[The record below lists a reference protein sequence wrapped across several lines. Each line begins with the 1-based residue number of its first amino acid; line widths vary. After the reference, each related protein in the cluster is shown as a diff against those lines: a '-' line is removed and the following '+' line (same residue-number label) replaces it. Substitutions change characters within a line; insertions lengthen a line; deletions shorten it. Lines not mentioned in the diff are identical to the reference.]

1 MTSKLSNDI
10 KTSIDTITREIEPR
24 LIELRRDIHAHPEL
38 AFEEIRTAGIV
49 SSELERLGIDH
60 KTGVGKTGVVGFI
73 SGGRP
78 GPTLLIRADMDA
90 LPIHEETGL
99 PFASKVDG
107 KMHAC
112 GHDIHTTTLIGIGA
126 VLKQLAPGLSGNIKL
141 MFQPAEEGLG
151 GAAAMIE
158 DGVMEGV
165 DMALGMHN
173 RPEIPA
179 GRFGIVPGP
188 TTASTDR
195 FDIRIEGKGGH
206 SARPFLA
213 KDPIVAAAQLVSQ
226 ISTIVSND
234 VNAFHACAIAVGAIH
249 AGNAHNV
256 IPDICELKGTVRSRE
271 PEARKAAEDALRR
284 LAAGIEVTAGV
295 KCHVDYRYG
304 VPALIN
310 DDRILEPTVKAIRE
324 QIGDVADPWV
334 ASMGG
339 EDFSLVAE
347 RVPSFRL
354 LVGSAQPGRSDK
366 VHTSTYQPAEEAIGF
381 GVRALSRAAVDL
393 LS

>member
-1 MTSKLSNDI
+1 MPSSIPNDI
-10 KTSIDTITREIEPR
+10 KTAIDTITREIEPR

-38 AFEEIRTAGIV
+38 AFEEVRTAALV
-49 SSELERLGIDH
+49 SRELSQLGIEH
-60 KTGVGKTGVVGFI
+60 KTGVGRTGVVGFI
-73 SGGRP
+73 KGGRP

-90 LPIHEETGL
+90 LPIHEDTGL
-99 PFASKVDG
+99 PFASKHDG

-126 VLKQLAPGLSGNIKL
+126 VLKQLAPSLGGNVKL
-141 MFQPAEEGLG
+141 MFQPAEEGMG
-151 GAAAMIE
+151 GAAAMIA

-179 GRFGIVPGP
+179 GRYGIVHGP

-213 KDPIVAAAQLVSQ
+213 KDPIVAAAHLVTQ
-226 ISTIVSND
+226 ISTIVSNNI
-234 VNAFHACAIAVGAIH
+234 NAFHACAIAVGAIH
-249 AGNAHNV
+249 AGKAHNV
-256 IPDICELKGTVRSRE
+256 IPDTCELRGTVRSRE
-271 PEARKAAEDALRR
+271 PEARKAAEEALRR
-284 LAAGIEVTAGV
+284 LAAGIEVTCGV
-295 KCHVDYRYG
+295 KCHVTYEHG
-304 VPALIN
+304 VPALLN
-310 DDRILEPTVKAIRE
+310 DETILVPTVKAIRE
-324 QIGDVADPWV
+324 QVGDVADEWV

-347 RVPSFRL
+347 KVPSFRL
-354 LVGSAQPGRSDK
+354 LIGSAQPGRADK
-366 VHTSTYQPAEEAIGF
+366 VHTPTYQPSEEAIGF
-381 GVRALSRAAVDL
+381 GVRALARAAADL